1 MGLLFVGCAVA
12 MTLAAL
18 AFVLLP
24 LTRRRVHDARAER
37 MRALDAALAAGVIDA
52 DEHARKRA
60 ALAANPAPA
69 NTARGAP
76 LALVVALAVFIPAS
90 AALLYRAVGTP
101 QALDPKARAPVAA
114 SGDHASA
121 ADMQQAIAALAERLK
136 QEPGDVEGWALLG
149 RAHAT
154 LGQAGAAVEA
164 YRHAHELA
172 PDDAAVGVEYA
183 QALALAAPDHRI
195 AGKARELLDAI
206 AAREPTNQRAL
217 WLLGISDYQVG
228 RYDAAIARW
237 NALLP
242 LLADNPGVADSVRAQ
257 IAEAQARRDGT
268 APPAAASAPPAASA
282 AAATPPATPVELTVE
297 VRVDPKLA
305 GRVDPDAT
313 LFVFARAASGPAMP
327 LAIARLKA
335 AQLPATVKLDDSM
348 GMLPTLKLSDVPEVI
363 VGARISRSGNA
374 SAQSGDLQ
382 VASAP
387 LDVHRRDPI
396 RLTIDSVVP

>member
-114 SGDHASA
+114 SGDHTSA

-242 LLADNPGVADSVRAQ
+242 LLADNQGVADSVRAQ

-268 APPAAASAPPAASA
+268 APPAAASAPPAPGA
-282 AAATPPATPVELTVE
+282 AAATPVALTVE

>member
-114 SGDHASA
+114 SGDHTSA

-268 APPAAASAPPAASA
+268 APPAAASA
-282 AAATPPATPVELTVE
+282 
-297 VRVDPKLA
+297 
-305 GRVDPDAT
+305 
-313 LFVFARAASGPAMP
+313 
-327 LAIARLKA
+327 
-335 AQLPATVKLDDSM
+335 
-348 GMLPTLKLSDVPEVI
+348 
-363 VGARISRSGNA
+363 
-374 SAQSGDLQ
+374 
-382 VASAP
+382 
-387 LDVHRRDPI
+387 
-396 RLTIDSVVP
+396 

>member
-114 SGDHASA
+114 SGDHTSA

-268 APPAAASAPPAASA
+268 
-282 AAATPPATPVELTVE
+282 
-297 VRVDPKLA
+297 

-327 LAIARLKA
+327 LAIARLRA